1 MSSTIAAIAT
11 AQAAAGIGVIRISG
25 PEARKIASA
34 VFQKV
39 RGTGIMESTGYT
51 GAYGKIIENGQV
63 LDEAIAFVFAAPH
76 SYTGEDVVEFSC
88 HGGMFILQKVLR
100 AVYKAGAVPA
110 EAGEFTKRAFLNG
123 KIDLTQAEGIQ
134 NIIGANGEQA
144 ARAAIAVRE
153 GAMSRQIAEIKEK
166 LLFCAAHMSVWAD
179 YPDED
184 IETLETEKLK
194 QQLKTADITLQEKI
208 SQFDAGKALREG
220 VQTVIVGRP
229 NVGKSTLMNLLSGT
243 ERSIVT
249 PIAGTTRD
257 IVEETVRLGDIVLH
271 ISDTA
276 GLRRT
281 DDIIE
286 SIGVDRAK
294 EKIKEAGLILAVFDC
309 SQPLEEQDLELLHM
323 LKGRDA
329 VAVINKTDL
338 KEWKIDIE
346 HLKLLIPHIVLVSAS
361 TGEGYQQLEEKVA
374 EIIGTS
380 KLDPSAGILASERQR
395 NCCVKAA
402 DALQEAIAALESG
415 MTLDAVNVCTD
426 EALAALM
433 ELTGE
438 RVTEAVSNEVFSKFC
453 VGK

>member
-286 SIGVDRAK
+286 CIGVDRAK

>member
-25 PEARKIASA
+25 PDARKIAST
-34 VFQKV
+34 VFKKM
-39 RGTGIMESTGYT
+39 RGTGIMESAGYT

-63 LDEAIAFVFAAPH
+63 LDEAVAFVFAAPH
-76 SYTGEDVVEFSC
+76 SYTGEDIVEFSC

-184 IETLETEKLK
+184 IETLETKKLK
-194 QQLKTADITLQEKI
+194 QQLKTANVILQKKI

-281 DDIIE
+281 DDMIE

-294 EKIKEAGLILAVFDC
+294 EKIKEAALILAVFDC
-309 SQPLEEQDLELLHM
+309 SQPLEEQDFELLHM

-329 VAVINKTDL
+329 VAVVNKTDL
-338 KEWKIDIE
+338 EEWKIDIE
-346 HLKLLIPHIVLVSAS
+346 QLQLLISHVVLVSAS
-361 TGEGYQQLEEKVA
+361 TGEGYQKLEEKVS

-395 NCCVKAA
+395 NCCVRAT
-402 DALQEAIAALESG
+402 DALQEAIIALESG

-438 RVTEAVSNEVFSKFC
+438 KVTEAVSNEVFSKFC

>member
-11 AQAAAGIGVIRISG
+11 AQAAAGIGVVRISG

-361 TGEGYQQLEEKVA
+361 TGEGYQQLEERVA

>member
-25 PEARKIASA
+25 DEARKIAAS
-34 VFQKV
+34 VFHKM
-39 RGTGIMESTGYT
+39 RGTGIMESPGYT
-51 GAYGKIIENGQV
+51 AAYGKIVDGEQV
-63 LDEAIAFVFAAPH
+63 IDEAVALVFAAPH
-76 SYTGEDVVEFSC
+76 SYTGEDVVELSC
-88 HGGMFILQKVLR
+88 HGGMFLLQKVLR
-100 AVYKAGAVPA
+100 TVYRAGAVPA
-110 EAGEFTKRAFLNG
+110 EPGEFTRRAFLNG
-123 KIDLTQAEGIQ
+123 KLDLTQAEGIQ

-144 ARAAIAVRE
+144 ARAAIALRE
-153 GAMSRQIAEIKEK
+153 GAVSKQIAKIKES

-194 QQLKTADITLQEKI
+194 AQLQSAYDVLQEKI

-229 NVGKSTLMNLLSGT
+229 NVGKSTLMNLISGT

-276 GLRRT
+276 GLRKT
-281 DDIIE
+281 DNLVE

-294 EKIKEAGLILAVFDC
+294 EKMKEAGLILAVFDC
-309 SQPLEEQDLELLHM
+309 SQPLEEQDFELLQM
-323 LKGRDA
+323 LEGRDA
-329 VAVINKTDL
+329 IAIVNKTDL
-338 KEWKIDIE
+338 KDWSLDVER
-346 HLKLLIPHIVLVSAS
+346 LKAFVPNTVLISAS
-361 TGEGYQQLEEKVA
+361 TGEGYELLEKTVA

-380 KLDPSAGILASERQR
+380 KLDPAAGILASERQR
-395 NCCVKAA
+395 NCCVRAA
-402 DALQEAIAALESG
+402 DALMEGITALECG

-426 EALAALM
+426 EALAAFM

>member
-25 PEARKIASA
+25 SDACRVASKI
-34 VFQKV
+34 FQKV
-39 RGTGIMESTGYT
+39 RGTEIMESPGYT
-51 GAYGKIIENGQV
+51 AAYGKIVENGQII
-63 LDEAIAFVFAAPH
+63 DEAVALVFFAPH
-76 SYTGEDVVEFSC
+76 SYTGEDVVELSC
-88 HGGMFILQKVLR
+88 HGGMFLLQKVLR
-100 AVYKAGAVPA
+100 AVYRAGAVPA

-123 KIDLTQAEGIQ
+123 KLDLTQAEGIQ
-134 NIIGANGEQA
+134 NLIGASGEQA

-153 GAMSRQIAEIKEK
+153 GAMSKRIAEIKK
-166 LLFCAAHMSVWAD
+166 NLLFCAAHMSVWAD

-194 QQLKTADITLQEKI
+194 NQLQSAYSTLQKKI
-208 SQFDAGKALREG
+208 DQFDAGKALREG

-276 GLRRT
+276 GLRET
-281 DDIIE
+281 EDIIE
-286 SIGVDRAK
+286 SIGVERAK

-309 SQPLEEQDLELLHM
+309 SQPLEGQDLELLQ
-323 LKGRDA
+323 LLEGRDA

-338 KEWKIDIE
+338 GKWQVDRSELEKF
-346 HLKLLIPHIVLVSAS
+346 IPNVVMLSAS
-361 TGEGYQQLEEKVA
+361 TGEGYQALEKTVA

-380 KLDPSAGILASERQR
+380 KLDPAAGILASERQR

-402 DALQEAIAALESG
+402 DALEEAVTALESG

>member
-25 PEARKIASA
+25 PDARRIAST

-39 RGTGIMESTGYT
+39 RGTEIMESTGYT

-63 LDEAIAFVFAAPH
+63 LDEAVAFVFAAPH

-153 GAMSRQIAEIKEK
+153 GAMSRQITEIKEK

-194 QQLKTADITLQEKI
+194 QQLKTANVTLQEKI

-276 GLRRT
+276 GLRKT

-286 SIGVDRAK
+286 NIGVDRAK
-294 EKIKEAGLILAVFDC
+294 EKIKEAGFILAVFDC
-309 SQPLEEQDLELLHM
+309 SQPLEEQDFELLQM

-346 HLKLLIPHIVLVSAS
+346 QLKLLISHVVLVSAS

-395 NCCVKAA
+395 NCCVRAA

-415 MTLDAVNVCTD
+415 ITLDAVNVCTD

>member
-25 PEARKIASA
+25 SDARRVASEI
-34 VFQKV
+34 FQKV
-39 RGTGIMESTGYT
+39 RGTEIMESSGYT
-51 GAYGKIIENGQV
+51 AAYGKIVENGQII
-63 LDEAIAFVFAAPH
+63 DEAVALVFSAPH
-76 SYTGEDVVEFSC
+76 SYTGEDVVELSC
-88 HGGMFILQKVLR
+88 HGGMFLLQKVLR
-100 AVYKAGAVPA
+100 AVYRAGAVPA

-123 KIDLTQAEGIQ
+123 KLDLTQAEGIQ
-134 NIIGANGEQA
+134 NLIGASGEQA

-153 GAMSRQIAEIKEK
+153 GAMSKRIAEIKK
-166 LLFCAAHMSVWAD
+166 NLLFCAAHMSVWAD

-194 QQLKTADITLQEKI
+194 NQLQSAYSTLQKKI
-208 SQFDAGKALREG
+208 DQFDAGRALREG

-276 GLRRT
+276 GLRET
-281 DDIIE
+281 EDIIE
-286 SIGVDRAK
+286 SIGVERAK

-309 SQPLEEQDLELLHM
+309 SQPLEGQDLELLQ
-323 LKGRDA
+323 LLEGRDA
-329 VAVINKTDL
+329 VAVVNKTDL
-338 KEWKIDIE
+338 DEWKVDRSE
-346 HLKLLIPHIVLVSAS
+346 LEKFIPHVVMLSAS
-361 TGEGYQQLEEKVA
+361 TGNGYQALEKTVA

-380 KLDPSAGILASERQR
+380 KLDPAAGILASERQR

-402 DALQEAIAALESG
+402 DALEEAVTALESG